1 MRADRAAQH
10 AYVDI
15 RRIYQRYD
23 DEREE
28 ANRYAQYTL
37 SVTQLE
43 VVFVLTVRKTGL
55 VHNVRADV
63 VSPQECRNLK
73 SLAEI
78 SGLVGYDIHIAS
90 PGTPKTK
97 RTLVL

>member
-1 MRADRAAQH
+1 MRADRAARH

-23 DEREE
+23 DEWRG

-55 VHNVRADV
+55 VHNVCADV
-63 VSPQECRNLK
+63 VSP
-73 SLAEI
+73 
-78 SGLVGYDIHIAS
+78 
-90 PGTPKTK
+90 
-97 RTLVL
+97 